1 MNPYD
6 FHYLEDFL
14 SFSSLSP
21 NYANLNM
28 VSSPR
33 FRSPGTRFASAIV
46 PVPENSS
53 VAYHKEIYTVLF
65 DPPFFLMVHS
75 IFCHLW
81 KKSKMEK
88 QFLPLPPL
96 RNSLQDT
103 SIHIQE
109 PSTGSVSEAEDE
121 TSNSSTSVLGLA
133 TTNGDH
139 KFVLVNLDSAKS
151 TKNRSISEISFSS
164 FEDYG
169 IDAVPAIRFFKL
181 RLCLDE
187 FAKLNSEML
196 IQSPEKTVVCTATA
210 MTILDYVL
218 AARILRA
225 IAIIGIVIA
234 FGLSSI
240 LIRQ

>member
-1 MNPYD
+1 
-6 FHYLEDFL
+6 
-14 SFSSLSP
+14 
-21 NYANLNM
+21 
-28 VSSPR
+28 
-33 FRSPGTRFASAIV
+33 
-46 PVPENSS
+46 
-53 VAYHKEIYTVLF
+53 
-65 DPPFFLMVHS
+65 
-75 IFCHLW
+75 
-81 KKSKMEK
+81 MEK

-139 KFVLVNLDSAKS
+139 KFVLVNLDSVKS

-210 MTILDYVL
+210 MVKFPLDSSDFRFDPGGVMSVIYSF
-218 AARILRA
+218 A
-225 IAIIGIVIA
+225 IMLFIPSIFDSVSIFPFDPGGI
-234 FGLSSI
+234 FLC
-240 LIRQ
+240 Q